1 MSDSSPKVIITVH
14 SIDLSFDNCEYPEP
28 TREQIAEKLC
38 EYVNSNVF
46 SYSELRHSNTEQSPS
61 EIMQDELEPINKDI
75 PQSHTDKIF
84 TSRQTITNSITSN
97 LSTFGELEE
106 AFKDAQKM
114 SEDMAIGRAST
125 EQGGNREENAYNT
138 DRDPLN
144 ED

>member
-46 SYSELRHSNTEQSPS
+46 SYSELRHSNT
-61 EIMQDELEPINKDI
+61 DTINKDI

-84 TSRQTITNSITSN
+84 TSRQTITSN

>member
-38 EYVNSNVF
+38 EYVNNNVF
-46 SYSELRHSNTEQSPS
+46 SYSELRHSNTEQSTS
-61 EIMQDELEPINKDI
+61 EIMQDELEPINYINHDI
-75 PQSHTDKIF
+75 KQSHTV
-84 TSRQTITNSITSN
+84 TSN

-114 SEDMAIGRAST
+114 SEDMAIGRASK
-125 EQGGNREENAYNT
+125 EQGGSREPHADNVN
-138 DRDPLN
+138 RDPLN

>member
-46 SYSELRHSNTEQSPS
+46 SYSELRHSNT
-61 EIMQDELEPINKDI
+61 DTINKVI

-84 TSRQTITNSITSN
+84 TSRQTITSN